1 MNKKF
6 DYTPLIRYT
15 DYAEKKYIK
24 PEKAG
29 DLKEDMELFREN
41 GQEARKIF
49 TQIAKSLEEKLDDFH
64 LQKVSSWMN
73 QAQIARP
80 FLWVFFKRED
90 ESVEEPEFALRVF
103 KNEKTKKVG
112 ISLEVGFIERKIGK
126 NTLERQ
132 NKVLDLPIEPPLYY
146 FVQYKN
152 SKDDCKLQRI
162 EGNSTNREILLRD
175 MENGLIRK
183 VLVKYD
189 VEEISKFKTLEDL
202 TQEFLKGFRLL
213 MPFYLKTK
221 EI

>member
-49 TQIAKSLEEKLDDFH
+49 TQIAKSLEEKLDNFH
-64 LQKVSSWMN
+64 VQKVSSWMN

-80 FLWVFFKRED
+80 FLWVFFKRE
-90 ESVEEPEFALRVF
+90 R
-103 KNEKTKKVG
+103 TKKVG

-132 NKVLDLPIEPPLYY
+132 NKVLDLAIEPPLYY

>member
-49 TQIAKSLEEKLDDFH
+49 TQIAKSLEEKLDNFH
-64 LQKVSSWMN
+64 VQKVSSWMN

-132 NKVLDLPIEPPLYY
+132 NK
-146 FVQYKN
+146 
-152 SKDDCKLQRI
+152 
-162 EGNSTNREILLRD
+162 EGNKTNREILFKD
-175 MENGLIRK
+175 MKNGLIRK

-189 VEEISKFKTLEDL
+189 VEEISKFKTPEDL